1 MAFPLS
7 AQITLVKKHKPV
19 ARICVTGQAEADK
32 QAAEQDAQAE
42 KEAQE
47 AKAREIATSQQKIA
61 RIRRE
66 TEMLNQQ

>member
-1 MAFPLS
+1 MS
-7 AQITLVKKHKPV
+7 AQELPGSGPLTEQ
-19 ARICVTGQAEADK
+19 VTE
-32 QAAEQDAQAE
+32 QAAEQAAQAE